1 MILRP
6 ATAHLCCACLRR
18 PLRHPSSQAAPAL
31 LRRRALLYMNGYINR
46 GDIAM
51 NSFSVR
57 RGLLAG
63 LFSLCLLG
71 PVTAQVDD
79 TVTTFAAA
87 SLTNAVQDIAK
98 AYAATGKPEPKL
110 SFAASSTLAKQIE
123 AGAPVN
129 IFASADQ
136 KWMNYLAD
144 KDLIVKETRVTPIGN
159 ALVLIAPADSAKPV
173 TITKDL
179 DLLAL
184 LGKDGKITTGLTD
197 SVPAGIYA
205 KTALTNLG
213 MWDKVRER
221 IVGANSVRAALALVE
236 RGEVPYGIV
245 YATDAAISAKVK
257 VVGVFP
263 AGSHPPVEYPFAI
276 LKGHDDAATKAFF
289 SFLVGPEAK
298 AIYKKY
304 GFTVN

>member
-1 MILRP
+1 M
-6 ATAHLCCACLRR
+6 T
-18 PLRHPSSQAAPAL
+18 
-31 LRRRALLYMNGYINR
+31 
-46 GDIAM
+46 
-51 NSFSVR
+51 SFSRR

-63 LFSLCLLG
+63 LLAFSLLPLG
-71 PVTAQVDD
+71 LAGPAAADS
-79 TVTTFAAA
+79 TVTIFAAA

-98 AYAATGKPEPKL
+98 AYAATGKPAPKL

-123 AGAPVN
+123 AGAPVS

-136 KWMNYLAD
+136 KWMNYLAE
-144 KDLIVKETRVTPIGN
+144 KDLIVKDTRVTPIGN

-173 TITKDL
+173 KITKDL

-184 LGKDGKITTGLTD
+184 LGADGKITTGLTD
-197 SVPAGIYA
+197 SVPVGIYA

-236 RGEVPYGIV
+236 RGEAPYGIV
-245 YATDAAISAKVK
+245 YATDAAITPKVK

-263 AGSHPPVEYPFAI
+263 ADSHPPVEYPFAI
-276 LKGHDDAATKAFF
+276 LKGQDTPEAQDFF
-289 SFLVGPEAK
+289 KFLTGADAK
-298 AIYKKY
+298 AIYEKY
-304 GFTVN
+304 GFTVK